1 MPCIINIETST
12 KVCSAAVTIDGTV
25 ALQKVSYEGPSH
37 ASLLGGYVKDLM
49 QFLKDNH
56 ITPEALAVSSGPG
69 SYTGL
74 RIGVSMA
81 KGLCFGMEIP
91 LISVTTTELMTVG
104 VMFDDTVP
112 EEALL
117 CPMIDARRME
127 VYTSIY
133 DRALNEILPLGAYI
147 IGEESFKEILEKH
160 KVVFFGD
167 GSEKCKNVIK
177 HPNAMFLPDIV
188 PLASNMLPLSE
199 RAFRSGTFQDVAYF
213 QPEYIKEF
221 QATIP
226 KNKVIN
232 PGL

>member
-25 ALQKVSYEGPSH
+25 AMRKVSYEGPSH
-37 ASLLGGYVKDLM
+37 ASLLGGYIKELM
-49 QFLKDNH
+49 QFLRDNR
-56 ITPEALAVSSGPG
+56 IKPDAVAVSSGPG

-81 KGLCFGMEIP
+81 KGLCFGLDVP
-91 LISVTTTELMTVG
+91 LISVITTQLLAVE
-104 VMFDDTVP
+104 VMFNDSVS

-127 VYTSIY
+127 VYSAIY
-133 DRALNEILPLGAYI
+133 DRALTERVPLGAYI
-147 IGEESFKEILEKH
+147 IDAESFREILDSNQ
-160 KVVFFGD
+160 VVFFGD
-167 GSEKCKNVIK
+167 GAEKCKNVIT
-177 HPNAMFLPDIV
+177 HPNAIFLPDIV
-188 PLASNMLPLSE
+188 PLAANMLPLAE
-199 RAFRSGTFQDVAYF
+199 RSFRNGAFEDVAYF
-213 QPEYIKEF
+213 EPSYIKEF

-232 PGL
+232 TGV

>member
-12 KVCSAAVTIDGTV
+12 KVCSAAVTVDGTV
-25 ALQKVSYEGPSH
+25 AMQKASYEGPSH
-37 ASLLGGYVKDLM
+37 ASLLGGYIKDLL
-49 QFLKDNH
+49 QFLRDNN
-56 ITPEALAVSSGPG
+56 IKPEAVAVSSGPG

-81 KGLCFGMEIP
+81 KGLCFGMDIP
-91 LISVTTTELMTVG
+91 LISVTTTELMAVG
-104 VMFDDTVP
+104 VMFDDSVT

-127 VYTSIY
+127 VYAAVY
-133 DRALNEILPLGAYI
+133 DRALTPVVPLGAYI
-147 IGEESFKEILEKH
+147 IDGESFKDILETR

-167 GSEKCKNVIK
+167 GAGKCKSTIT
-177 HPNAMFLPDIV
+177 HPNAILLPDIV

-199 RAFRSGTFQDVAYF
+199 RAFRNGTFEDVAYF
-213 QPEYIKEF
+213 QPSYIKEF

-232 PGL
+232 TGL

>member
-56 ITPEALAVSSGPG
+56 ITPEA
-69 SYTGL
+69 
-74 RIGVSMA
+74 
-81 KGLCFGMEIP
+81 GLCFGMEIP

>member
-37 ASLLGGYVKDLM
+37 AALLGGYVKDLM

-56 ITPEALAVSSGPG
+56 ITPEAVAVSSGPG